1 MMRKP
6 KFLLALLAAAS
17 LTFTSCEVDLD
28 EPTTTP
34 EAITPQEEETPS
46 DVTALASLDIP
57 EDFTFET
64 DKQMAITINDT
75 NNGRVYKGML
85 GEAQLFA
92 GVIVNGSFSVSV
104 KVPAGTE
111 QITLV
116 KYQGVETENVTVT
129 VAEEV
134 SYTSQN

>member
-1 MMRKP
+1 
-6 KFLLALLAAAS
+6 
-17 LTFTSCEVDLD
+17 
-28 EPTTTP
+28 
-34 EAITPQEEETPS
+34 
-46 DVTALASLDIP
+46 
-57 EDFTFET
+57 
-64 DKQMAITINDT
+64 MAITINDT

-85 GEAQLFA
+85 GDAQLFA

-116 KYQGVETENVTVT
+116 KYQGVETESVTVT